1 MVMVSTED
9 SKLNIYEATTLLWSC
24 DLSHKA
30 ISLSRCFL
38 SSMPGGL
45 VTLST
50 DGIVNVGFLGTE
62 PDLNPN
68 ASPINDTF
76 DPKQVQ
82 TELEAVE
89 ESLQNIMNAKGGKD
103 IVMFKLNMVRH
114 LMMQSNIFIITDTYF
129 QT

>member
-1 MVMVSTED
+1 MVSSED

-76 DPKQVQ
+76 DPEQVQ
-82 TELEAVE
+82 AELEAVE
-89 ESLQNIMNAKGGKD
+89 ESLQSIMNAKGGKE
-103 IVMFKLNMVRH
+103 IGMLN
-114 LMMQSNIFIITDTYF
+114 LNKNGDATENF
-129 QT
+129 

>member
-1 MVMVSTED
+1 MVSSED
-9 SKLNIYEATTLLWSC
+9 SKLNIYETTTLLWSC

-76 DPKQVQ
+76 DPEQVQ
-82 TELEAVE
+82 AELEAVE
-89 ESLQNIMNAKGGKD
+89 ESLQSIMNAKGGKE
-103 IVMFKLNMVRH
+103 IVMLN
-114 LMMQSNIFIITDTYF
+114 LNKNGDAFYIATEFF
-129 QT
+129 LE